1 MMFLCQK
8 VNWVLD
14 VNGGSLMK
22 ADSNIHIRIS
32 EELKE
37 TFTELCK
44 NNKQTTSSVIKRFI
58 REYVRKKGE
67 IRYE

>member
-1 MMFLCQK
+1 
-8 VNWVLD
+8 
-14 VNGGSLMK
+14 MK

-37 TFTELCK
+37 AFTELCK

-58 REYVRKKGE
+58 REYVRKGGK